1 MPRSRQVITD
11 GVVIGLT
18 TGAYGLSFGALG
30 ATAGF
35 SWLQTQSLSLF
46 LFSGASQFALVG
58 FIGAGGGLV
67 AALLTTWL
75 LAARNGFYAL
85 RMAELLNLTGPK
97 RWVAAQL
104 TIDESTGL
112 AMRNDTPENR
122 SFARLGF
129 WAAGI
134 SVYVF
139 WNLATAAGFFAAAL
153 IDDPLDFGVD
163 AAIAAAFLGLLWP
176 RLKDPLAR
184 GVAVVSMML
193 AIALVPLTPIGVP
206 VLACSFVAL
215 AAGLWVSRKRAT

>member
-1 MPRSRQVITD
+1 MPRSRQVIID

-30 ATAGF
+30 ATGGF
-35 SWLQTQSLSLF
+35 SWLQTQFLSLF

-85 RMAELLNLTGPK
+85 RMAELLNLTGVR

-112 AMRNDTPENR
+112 AMTNDTPEDR
-122 SFARLGF
+122 SLARLGF

-134 SVYVF
+134 SVYLF
-139 WNLATAAGFFAAAL
+139 WNVSTAAGYFAAGL

-176 RLKDPLAR
+176 RLKDPIAR
-184 GVAVVSMML
+184 GVAITSILL
-193 AIALVPLTPIGVP
+193 AVALVPFTPIGVP

-215 AAGLWVSRKRAT
+215 GVGLWVSRKQST

>member
-1 MPRSRQVITD
+1 MPRSRKIVID
-11 GVVIGLT
+11 AIVIGLT

-30 ATAGF
+30 ATSGF
-35 SWLQTQSLSLF
+35 SWLNTQFLSLF

-67 AALLTTWL
+67 AAVLTTWL

-85 RMAELLNLTGPK
+85 RMAELLDVKGVRK
-97 RWVAAQL
+97 WVAAQL

-112 AMRNDTPENR
+112 AMSNDTPGDR
-122 SFARLGF
+122 SYAKLGF

-139 WNLATAAGFFAAAL
+139 WNIATAIGYFAANL

-176 RLKDPLAR
+176 RLKDPLSR
-184 GVAVVSMML
+184 GVAGVSVIL
-193 AIALVPLTPIGVP
+193 AIALVPITPIGIP

-215 AAGLWVSRKRAT
+215 FAGLWVSRKKRA

>member
-1 MPRSRQVITD
+1 VPRSRKVITD

-18 TGAYGLSFGALG
+18 TGVYGLSFGALG
-30 ATAGF
+30 ATSGF
-35 SWLQTQSLSLF
+35 SWLNTQFLSLF

-58 FIGAGGGLV
+58 FIGAGGGLA
-67 AALLTTWL
+67 AALLTTWM

-85 RMAELLNLTGPK
+85 RMAELLDLRGPK
-97 RWVAAQL
+97 KWLAAQL

-112 AMRNDTPENR
+112 ATSYDEPGNR
-122 SFARLGF
+122 SLARLGF

-139 WNLATAAGFFAAAL
+139 WNLATAIGYFAAGF

-163 AAIAAAFLGLLWP
+163 AAIAAAFLALLWP
-176 RLKDPLAR
+176 RLKDQTAR
-184 GVAVVSMML
+184 LVAGASVVL
-193 AIALVPLTPIGVP
+193 AIALVPVTPIGVP

-215 AAGLWVSRKRAT
+215 AAGLWVSRKRRA